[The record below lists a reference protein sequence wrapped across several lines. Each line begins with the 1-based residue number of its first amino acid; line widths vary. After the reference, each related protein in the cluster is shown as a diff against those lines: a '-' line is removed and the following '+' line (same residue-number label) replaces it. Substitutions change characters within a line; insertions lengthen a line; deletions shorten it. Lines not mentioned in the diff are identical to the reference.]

1 MGYVRGFVHGGIV
14 GVVAGLCIAPQ
25 TGDRTRAQL
34 SGVASAAREGFSVAQ
49 RTARRVAPFATLAV
63 GTVREKVQ
71 PGTPEDEDDLSSA
84 VRIHNQ
90 TNGRH

>member
-34 SGVASAAREGFSVAQ
+34 SGVANAAKEGLGVAQ
-49 RTARRVAPFATLAV
+49 RTARRVAPFANLAV
-63 GTVREKVQ
+63 TAVRDKVES
-71 PGTPEDEDDLSSA
+71 GSDDDVEDLATA
-84 VRIHNQ
+84 VRIHNE
-90 TNGRH
+90 TNGRK